1 MSHTP
6 ADFPSDTLAAEPTEK
21 GQVGPVGSMAGSALD
36 RALAY
41 SPGQDCQCSA
51 YGECECGC
59 SAEWTPRINKIV
71 AAWRDMPAAEM
82 RLRCGELT
90 AQEIRTVR
98 AVLKQILQP
107 NKPDSATKERS
118 D

>member
-1 MSHTP
+1 MNDTRKQDG
-6 ADFPSDTLAAEPTEK
+6 ADN
-21 GQVGPVGSMAGSALD
+21 GVGSTGGSALD

-41 SPGQDCQCSA
+41 SPGQDCECSA
-51 YGECECGC
+51 YGQSECGC
-59 SAEWTPRINKIV
+59 SADWTPRINKIV

-98 AVLKQILQP
+98 AVLKQILPP
-107 NKPDSATKERS
+107 NDPVSNAAGTTPRRPN
-118 D
+118 

>member
-1 MSHTP
+1 MTH
-6 ADFPSDTLAAEPTEK
+6 EK
-21 GQVGPVGSMAGSALD
+21 GQAGPVGSMAGSALD

-98 AVLKQILQP
+98 AVLKQILQQ
-107 NKPDSATKERS
+107 NAKISNAGTKT